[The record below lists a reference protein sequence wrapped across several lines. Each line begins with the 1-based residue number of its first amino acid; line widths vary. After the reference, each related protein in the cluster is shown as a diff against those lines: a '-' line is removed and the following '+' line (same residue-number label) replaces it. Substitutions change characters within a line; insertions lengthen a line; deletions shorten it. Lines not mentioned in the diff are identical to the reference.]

1 MAIIDMRPKKG
12 TILYELLRL
21 GLSFESKS
29 LDGHNVWI
37 NYQTQ
42 LRAEFDTNAEGTVIE
57 GVKLTDLVTR
67 ITKIVTVEELSTT
80 SSIITWTRKNPFGHT
95 ENGGSENGGSD
106 TGGSSIDLNQ

>member
-1 MAIIDMRPKKG
+1 MAIIDMRPAKG

-42 LRAEFDTNAEGTVIE
+42 LRAEFDTDAEGNLIE
-57 GVKLTDLVTR
+57 GVRLTDLVTR
-67 ITKIVTVEELSTT
+67 ISKIVTIEDLATT
-80 SSIITWTRKNPFGHT
+80 SEIITWTSKNPVGPT
-95 ENGGSENGGSD
+95 ENGGS
-106 TGGSSIDLNQ
+106 DLDITE

>member
-1 MAIIDMRPKKG
+1 MAVIDMRPAKG

-42 LRAEFDTNAEGTVIE
+42 LRAEFDTDAEGNLIE
-57 GVKLTDLVTR
+57 GVRLTDLVTR
-67 ITKIVTVEELSTT
+67 ISKIVTIEDLANT
-80 SSIITWTRKNPFGHT
+80 SEIITWTSKNPTGPT
-95 ENGGSENGGSD
+95 EDGGSD
-106 TGGSSIDLNQ
+106 LDITQ

>member
-42 LRAEFDTNAEGTVIE
+42 LRAEFDTDAEGNVIE

-67 ITKIVTVEELSTT
+67 ITKIVTVEELATT
-80 SSIITWTRKNPFGHT
+80 SSIITWASKNPFGHT
-95 ENGGSENGGSD
+95 ENGGSENDGSD
-106 TGGSSIDLNQ
+106 TGGSSIDINQ

>member
-12 TILYELLRL
+12 TVLYELLRL

-37 NYQTQ
+37 NYMTQ
-42 LRAEFDTNAEGTVIE
+42 LRAEFDTDAEGTLIE
-57 GVKLTDLVTR
+57 GVRLTDLVTR

-80 SSIITWTRKNPFGHT
+80 SSIITWTSKNPSDPT
-95 ENGGSENGGSD
+95 ENGD
-106 TGGSSIDLNQ
+106 PSIDITE

>member
-29 LDGHNVWI
+29 LDGHNVWV

-42 LRAEFDTNAEGTVIE
+42 LRAEFDTDAEGNVIE

-80 SSIITWTRKNPFGHT
+80 SSIVTWASKNPFGHT
-95 ENGGSENGGSD
+95 ENGGSENDGSD
-106 TGGSSIDLNQ
+106 TGGSSIDINQ

>member
-1 MAIIDMRPKKG
+1 MAVIDMRPAKG

-42 LRAEFDTNAEGTVIE
+42 LRAEFDTDAEGNLIE
-57 GVKLTDLVTR
+57 GVRLTDLVTR
-67 ITKIVTVEELSTT
+67 ISKIVTIEDLAAT
-80 SSIITWTRKNPFGHT
+80 SEIITWTSKNPTGPT
-95 ENGGSENGGSD
+95 EDGGSD
-106 TGGSSIDLNQ
+106 LDITQ

>member
-1 MAIIDMRPKKG
+1 MAIIDMRPAKG

-42 LRAEFDTNAEGTVIE
+42 LRAEFDTDAEGNLIE
-57 GVKLTDLVTR
+57 GVRLTDLVTR
-67 ITKIVTVEELSTT
+67 ISKIVTIEDLATT
-80 SSIITWTRKNPFGHT
+80 SEIITWTSKNPTGPT
-95 ENGGSENGGSD
+95 ENGG
-106 TGGSSIDLNQ
+106 TDLDITQ

>member
-1 MAIIDMRPKKG
+1 MAVIDMRPAKG

-42 LRAEFDTNAEGTVIE
+42 LRAEFDTDGEGNLIE
-57 GVKLTDLVTR
+57 GVRLTDLVTR
-67 ITKIVTVEELSTT
+67 ISKIVTIEDLANT
-80 SSIITWTRKNPFGHT
+80 SEIITWTSKNPTGPT
-95 ENGGSENGGSD
+95 ENGG
-106 TGGSSIDLNQ
+106 TDLDITQ

>member
-1 MAIIDMRPKKG
+1 MAVIDMRPAKG

-42 LRAEFDTNAEGTVIE
+42 LRAEFDTDGEGNLIE
-57 GVKLTDLVTR
+57 GIRLTDLVTR
-67 ITKIVTVEELSTT
+67 ISKIVTVEDLANT
-80 SSIITWTRKNPFGHT
+80 SEIITWTSKNPTGPT
-95 ENGGSENGGSD
+95 ENG
-106 TGGSSIDLNQ
+106 TDLDITQ

>member
-42 LRAEFDTNAEGTVIE
+42 LRAEFDTDAEGTVIE

-67 ITKIVTVEELSTT
+67 ITKIVTVEELATT
-80 SSIITWTRKNPFGHT
+80 SAIITWTSKNPTGTDPSGPAIDIT
-95 ENGGSENGGSD
+95 E
-106 TGGSSIDLNQ
+106 

>member
-42 LRAEFDTNAEGTVIE
+42 LRADFDTDAEGTVIE

-80 SSIITWTRKNPFGHT
+80 SSIITWASKNPVGPT
-95 ENGGSENGGSD
+95 ENGGTDASGP
-106 TGGSSIDLNQ
+106 SIDITQ

>member
-42 LRAEFDTNAEGTVIE
+42 LRAEFDTDAEGNLIE
-57 GVKLTDLVTR
+57 GVRLTDLVTR
-67 ITKIVTVEELSTT
+67 ITKIVTVEELSTA
-80 SSIITWTRKNPFGHT
+80 SSIITWTSKNPTDPT
-95 ENGGSENGGSD
+95 EDGGSD
-106 TGGSSIDLNQ
+106 LDITE

>member
-42 LRAEFDTNAEGTVIE
+42 LRAEFDTNAEGTLIE

-67 ITKIVTVEELSTT
+67 ITKIVTVEELATT
-80 SSIITWTRKNPFGHT
+80 SSIITWASKNPTGT
-95 ENGGSENGGSD
+95 EP
-106 TGGSSIDLNQ
+106 TGPSIDITE

>member
-1 MAIIDMRPKKG
+1 MAVIDMRPKKG

-42 LRAEFDTNAEGTVIE
+42 LRAEFDTNAEGTLIE

-80 SSIITWTRKNPFGHT
+80 SSIITWTSKNPVGPT
-95 ENGGSENGGSD
+95 ENGD
-106 TGGSSIDLNQ
+106 PSIDITQ

>member
-21 GLSFESKS
+21 GLTFESKS
-29 LDGHNVWI
+29 LDGHNVWV

-42 LRAEFDTNAEGTVIE
+42 LRAEFDADAEGTVIE

-80 SSIITWTRKNPFGHT
+80 SSIITWASKNPVGPT
-95 ENGGSENGGSD
+95 EGGGTN
-106 TGGSSIDLNQ
+106 TGGSSIDITQ

>member
-42 LRAEFDTNAEGTVIE
+42 LRAEFDTDAEGNVIE

-67 ITKIVTVEELSTT
+67 IVKIVTVEELSTT
-80 SSIITWTRKNPFGHT
+80 SSIITWASKNPFGHT
-95 ENGGSENGGSD
+95 ENGGSENGGSEND
-106 TGGSSIDLNQ
+106 GSSIDINQ